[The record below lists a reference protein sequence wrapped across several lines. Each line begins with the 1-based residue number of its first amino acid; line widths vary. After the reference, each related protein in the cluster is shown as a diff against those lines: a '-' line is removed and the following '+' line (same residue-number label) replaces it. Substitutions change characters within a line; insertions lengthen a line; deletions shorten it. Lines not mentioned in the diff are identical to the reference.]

1 LRIIGL
7 DPGLRHTGWGIID
20 SEGHNLKHIAHGVIS
35 PHTDLDIPQR
45 LVCLEEAIS
54 DIIRKFKPVEAA
66 VEIIFQNK
74 NPKSTISLSMARGI
88 VLYTP
93 AKYGLIVREYA
104 ANLVK
109 KSVVGAG
116 HANKDQVMG
125 VINMLLPGASVEKE
139 DAADALAISI
149 CHAHHRST
157 EEIIKK
163 AS

>member
-1 LRIIGL
+1 MRIIGL

-20 SEGHNLKHIAHGVIS
+20 AQGNNLKHIAHGVVSPNPNLEIS
-35 PHTDLDIPQR
+35 QR
-45 LVCLEEAIS
+45 LVCLEEGLA
-54 DIIRKFKPVEAA
+54 DILRKFEPAEAA

-93 AKYGLIVREYA
+93 AKHGLIVREYA

-109 KSVVGAG
+109 KSVVGSG
-116 HANKDQVMG
+116 HADKEQVMG
-125 VINMLLPGASVEKE
+125 VINMLLPGAAVTQE
-139 DAADALAISI
+139 DAADALAIAI
-149 CHAHHRST
+149 CHAHHRGT